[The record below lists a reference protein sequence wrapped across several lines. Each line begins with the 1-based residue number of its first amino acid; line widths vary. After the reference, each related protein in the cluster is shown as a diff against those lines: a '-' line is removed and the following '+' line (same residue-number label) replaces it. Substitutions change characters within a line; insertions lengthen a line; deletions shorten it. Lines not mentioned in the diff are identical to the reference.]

1 MQIPKAEL
9 APKQD
14 HGCETGSFSQA
25 QRVKDSQSSWRSQVT
40 LSLTECESILETSP
54 LSQNFLALTQGM
66 QGKPLSY
73 EGGAGPRP
81 KELKNSDIYFAS
93 AEPEAYTI
101 ELHNEMAYLKTFPKK
116 VFLD

>member
-1 MQIPKAEL
+1 
-9 APKQD
+9 
-14 HGCETGSFSQA
+14 
-25 QRVKDSQSSWRSQVT
+25 
-40 LSLTECESILETSP
+40 
-54 LSQNFLALTQGM
+54 M